1 MAGGVLDIAPVSL
14 AFVDTGTP
22 PAAALPPLVLLHGIG
37 ASGEDWEYQIP
48 VFALLCRVIVP
59 DLRGYGR
66 SPKGGAYTVE
76 AFAAD
81 VWALLARLDIERFN
95 LVGHSM
101 GGAVALRMAVDR
113 PGCID
118 RLVLANT
125 LPSFVTDTF
134 GKAMLYWYR
143 LVVMRL
149 FGPAW
154 LAETIQ
160 KKLFPKPEHAALRA
174 RLNARSVRRDREVYL
189 RTLHALKGWSI
200 VDRLQELSMPT
211 LVLAA
216 ENDYFPRRDAQ
227 AFAAALPNARLQIF
241 DDTHHHLPLE
251 VPERFNA
258 AVLTFLEQ

>member
-1 MAGGVLDIAPVSL
+1 MAGGALDIAPVSL
-14 AFVDTGTP
+14 AFVDTGNP

-48 VFALLCRVIVP
+48 VFAPLCRVIVP

-81 VWALLARLDIERFN
+81 VWALLVRLDIERFN

-143 LVVMRL
+143 LVVMWL

-154 LAETIQ
+154 LAETVQ
-160 KKLFPKPEHAALRA
+160 KRLFPKPRA
-174 RLNARSVRRDREVYL
+174 RLNARSARRDREVYL
-189 RTLHALKGWSI
+189 RTLRALKGWSI
-200 VDRLQELSMPT
+200 VDRLPKLSMPT

-216 ENDYFPRRDAQ
+216 ENDYFPRGDAQ

-241 DDTHHHLPLE
+241 DGTHHHLPLE